1 MTSSSSTYMT
11 NSTTSDSFVVLS
23 VYYLMAPF
31 IFSLENL
38 IIFCMTKKL
47 HSLMSIHT
55 YICWPMRT
63 TALDFLC
70 SKPCYHTCDRLIS
83 ALCLI
88 YVGMIILA
96 WINNL
101 CINRDHF
108 PQSRFPSYTTSLS
121 CLWHIH
127 MDNISHLCLYT
138 CDNYTCTLPVKYRDN
153 LSHSRLSTM
162 PSRHTYTSRQW
173 VQFCCV
179 RCPHCATSC

>member
-11 NSTTSDSFVVLS
+11 NSSTSDSFVVLS

-83 ALCLI
+83 ALCQI

-108 PQSRFPSYTTSLS
+108 PQSRFPSYNTSLNVPVAHS
-121 CLWHIH
+121 YGQYIPSMFVYLWQ
-127 MDNISHLCLYT
+127 LYV
-138 CDNYTCTLPVKYRDN
+138 YTARKI
-153 LSHSRLSTM
+153 
-162 PSRHTYTSRQW
+162 
-173 VQFCCV
+173 
-179 RCPHCATSC
+179 

>member
-1 MTSSSSTYMT
+1 
-11 NSTTSDSFVVLS
+11 
-23 VYYLMAPF
+23 
-31 IFSLENL
+31 
-38 IIFCMTKKL
+38 
-47 HSLMSIHT
+47 
-55 YICWPMRT
+55 MRT

-127 MDNISHLCLYT
+127 MDIIAYLCWYA
-138 CDNYTCTLPVKYRDN
+138 CDNYTRTLAVKYRDN
-153 LSHSRLSTM
+153 LSHSRFIIM
-162 PSRHTYTSRQW
+162 PVQTFILPDNEFSSAVLDVHTVPPT
-173 VQFCCV
+173 VN
-179 RCPHCATSC
+179 